1 MRTIISSMQPPAC
14 IKLQRV
20 TEYSQNPIITSTI
33 MQCNGITALRQ
44 FFSKL
49 RDRQTQYIAVVGAG
63 CSPATEPVAE
73 IVNYYNMPMVSCTL
87 HESTC
92 TMLCLV
98 CA

>member
-1 MRTIISSMQPPAC
+1 
-14 IKLQRV
+14 
-20 TEYSQNPIITSTI
+20 

-73 IVNYYNMPMVSCTL
+73 IVSYYNMPMVSCTL
-87 HESTC
+87 GVHAQCCVS
-92 TMLCLV
+92 V
-98 CA
+98 CIIT